1 MYHYTM
7 ESPQCLAWSIRD
19 THMDSFVNGPKYH
32 LPYRCVEPAIKG
44 DVVCA
49 KCFIKRAKPRT
60 KGGFSPSKWWGLV
73 SEPIQNIGEQIN
85 HLAFSPWFYEKAKQY
100 SLSEESMKKAK
111 RLFEVAT
118 QNIAVSEQPKPL
130 EAVQEEKPLVVEKK
144 KPGRKKKEATPV
156 ETKPEPVVEKPAAA
170 PAVPEKKKPVLK
182 KKAPKTVEE
191 KLPDPIAFISNEKP
205 IEPEDVE
212 YIQVKPFQHDGTLYY
227 LDSRK
232 QKLYDRQKDGSCKG
246 IYKGRW
252 DSVAEKIVSTIPDSD
267 TEN

>member
-1 MYHYTM
+1 
-7 ESPQCLAWSIRD
+7 
-19 THMDSFVNGPKYH
+19 MDSFVNGPKYH
-32 LPYRCVEPAIKG
+32 LPYRCVEPSIKG

-118 QNIAVSEQPKPL
+118 QNVAVAEAPKPV
-130 EAVQEEKPLVVEKK
+130 EESPSEKPLVVEKK
-144 KPGRKKKEATPV
+144 KPGRKKKEEVAAVVIP
-156 ETKPEPVVEKPAAA
+156 ETKTEPATLPPVQ
-170 PAVPEKKKPVLK
+170 EKKKPVIK
-182 KKAPKTVEE
+182 KKAPKAVEE
-191 KLPDPIAFISNEKP
+191 KAPEPVAFISNEKP

-212 YIQVKPFQHDGTLYY
+212 YIQVKPFQHNGTLYY

-252 DSVAEKIVSTIPDSD
+252 DSVAENIVTTIPDSD
-267 TEN
+267 AEN

>member
-1 MYHYTM
+1 
-7 ESPQCLAWSIRD
+7 
-19 THMDSFVNGPKYH
+19 MDSFVNGPKYH
-32 LPYRCVEPAIKG
+32 LPYRCIEPAIKG
-44 DVVCA
+44 DTVCA

-73 SEPIQNIGEQIN
+73 TEPIQNIGEQVN

-118 QNIAVSEQPKPL
+118 QNVTVEQPKP
-130 EAVQEEKPLVVEKK
+130 VEEVAPPKTETVVEKK
-144 KPGRKKKEATPV
+144 KPGRKKKET
-156 ETKPEPVVEKPAAA
+156 VVEKPIEKA
-170 PAVPEKKKPVLK
+170 PEPPIVVEKKKPVLK
-182 KKAPKTVEE
+182 KKAPKTTVVEE
-191 KLPDPIAFISNEKP
+191 KLPEPIAFISNEKS

-212 YIQVKPFQHDGTLYY
+212 YIDVKPFQHDGTLYY

-232 QKLYDRQKDGSCKG
+232 QKLYDRQKDGSCRG

-252 DSVAEKIVSTIPDSD
+252 DSVAEAVVTTIPDSD
-267 TEN
+267 AEN

>member
-1 MYHYTM
+1 
-7 ESPQCLAWSIRD
+7 
-19 THMDSFVNGPKYH
+19 MDSFVNGPKYH
-32 LPYRCVEPAIKG
+32 LPYRCVEPSIKG

-118 QNIAVSEQPKPL
+118 QNVGVSEPPKPV
-130 EAVQEEKPLVVEKK
+130 EAAQDEKEKAVVEKK
-144 KPGRKKKEATPV
+144 KPGRKKKDIAVAVPEVKKETPI
-156 ETKPEPVVEKPAAA
+156 EPVV
-170 PAVPEKKKPVLK
+170 EKKKPVLK
-182 KKAPKTVEE
+182 KKAPKAVEE
-191 KLPDPIAFISNEKP
+191 KAPEPVAFISNEKP

-212 YIQVKPFQHDGTLYY
+212 YIQVKPFQHNGTLYY

-252 DSVAEKIVSTIPDSD
+252 DSVAENIVTTIPDSD
-267 TEN
+267 AEN

>member
-1 MYHYTM
+1 
-7 ESPQCLAWSIRD
+7 
-19 THMDSFVNGPKYH
+19 MDSFVNGPKYH
-32 LPYRCVEPAIKG
+32 LPYRCVEPSIKG

-118 QNIAVSEQPKPL
+118 QNVAVTEAPKPL
-130 EAVQEEKPLVVEKK
+130 EAVQEETKEKAVVEKK
-144 KPGRKKKEATPV
+144 KPGRKKKDIAVAVPEV
-156 ETKPEPVVEKPAAA
+156 KKETEPVV
-170 PAVPEKKKPVLK
+170 EKKKPVLK
-182 KKAPKTVEE
+182 KKAPKAAEE
-191 KLPDPIAFISNEKP
+191 KAPEPVAFISSEKP
-205 IEPEDVE
+205 IEAEDVE

-227 LDSRK
+227 MDSRK

-246 IYKGRW
+246 VYKGRW
-252 DSVAEKIVSTIPDSD
+252 DSVAEKVVSTIPDSD
-267 TEN
+267 AEN

>member
-1 MYHYTM
+1 
-7 ESPQCLAWSIRD
+7 
-19 THMDSFVNGPKYH
+19 MDSFVNGPKSH

-44 DVVCA
+44 DTVCA

-73 SEPIQNIGEQIN
+73 TDPIQNIGEQIN

-118 QNIAVSEQPKPL
+118 QNVSVAETPKPL
-130 EAVQEEKPLVVEKK
+130 EDVAPPKTEAVVEKK
-144 KPGRKKKEATPV
+144 KPGRKKKEELP
-156 ETKPEPVVEKPAAA
+156 VEKPIEKVSE
-170 PAVPEKKKPVLK
+170 PPVVQKKKIVLK

-191 KLPDPIAFISNEKP
+191 KTPEPIAFVSNEKP

-232 QKLYDRQKDGSCKG
+232 QKLYDRQKDGSCRG

-252 DSVAEKIVSTIPDSD
+252 DSVVEKIVTTIPDSD
-267 TEN
+267 AEN

>member
-1 MYHYTM
+1 
-7 ESPQCLAWSIRD
+7 
-19 THMDSFVNGPKYH
+19 MDNFVNGPKYH
-32 LPYRCVEPAIKG
+32 LPYRCLQPAIKG

-49 KCFIKRAKPRT
+49 NCFLKRAKPRQRN
-60 KGGFSPSKWWGLV
+60 GFYPAKWWGLV
-73 SEPIQNIGEQIN
+73 TEPIQNIGEQVN

-100 SLSEESMKKAK
+100 SLTEESMKKAK

-118 QNIAVSEQPKPL
+118 QNVAVAETPKPL
-130 EAVQEEKPLVVEKK
+130 EEVAPPKTEAVVEKK
-144 KPGRKKKEATPV
+144 KPGRKKKETPV
-156 ETKPEPVVEKPAAA
+156 EKPIEKASEPPVLV
-170 PAVPEKKKPVLK
+170 EKKKPVLK
-182 KKAPKTVEE
+182 KKAPKTAAVEE
-191 KLPDPIAFISNEKP
+191 KLPEPVAFISNEKP

-252 DSVAEKIVSTIPDSD
+252 DSVAEKIVTTIPDSD
-267 TEN
+267 AEN